1 MTRHIR
7 LTQNM
12 YTFSHLPP
20 PYFIPPTA
28 GEKETTS
35 IHYDDEAIAAL
46 LDRSLDL
53 TDGEGDIGQQNI
65 LANDYLSS
73 FKVYY
78 CPVYTRTHESGHLSI
93 RTCLNQDTFQ
103 SGHA

>member
-46 LDRSLDL
+46 LD
-53 TDGEGDIGQQNI
+53 
-65 LANDYLSS
+65 
-73 FKVYY
+73 
-78 CPVYTRTHESGHLSI
+78 
-93 RTCLNQDTFQ
+93 Q
-103 SGHA
+103 SMKRKG